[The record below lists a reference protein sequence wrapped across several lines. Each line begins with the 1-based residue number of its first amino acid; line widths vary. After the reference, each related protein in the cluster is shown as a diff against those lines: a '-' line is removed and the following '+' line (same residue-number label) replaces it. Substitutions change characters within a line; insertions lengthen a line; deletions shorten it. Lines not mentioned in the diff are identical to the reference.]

1 MPCGTVHLRKDVR
14 SERKGCAGPSSEE
27 TFSRILPAARGR
39 HDFSQRGTRRSRE
52 DGRDDAL
59 RAQRQTA
66 RKHARNTLRTVQRA
80 DAPKAFAPAEA
91 GPSVPGGASGRT
103 RRPESP
109 LPFSTGSRKRSTDA
123 RGYAT
128 PAYGGG
134 GMGPHGGKGQCPA
147 QGGEESDDGGA
158 GSNTTTSRAQRRET
172 SELRPEA
179 DQRPA
184 LASARRRADNRGRS
198 RRGHSAIFGV
208 MRTGHRERAAPVPS
222 AKTGKRTF
230 PVRHTKKAP
239 RCEHRG
245 AEGSSQTSNAEDAGH
260 AAWLR

>member
-1 MPCGTVHLRKDVR
+1 MIFLSGGRAEAARTGETTRCARKDKPPASIPETR
-14 SERKGCAGPSSEE
+14 SEPFSARTRRK
-27 TFSRILPAARGR
+27 RLLLPRPDRLFRAEHPGEHVARN
-39 HDFSQRGTRRSRE
+39 RRSRSRRE
-52 DGRDDAL
+52 AGSVL
-59 RAQRQTA
+59 RMHAVMQRPHTA
-66 RKHARNTLRTVQRA
+66 
-80 DAPKAFAPAEA
+80 AEA
-91 GPSVPGGASGRT
+91 W
-103 RRPESP
+103 
-109 LPFSTGSRKRSTDA
+109 
-123 RGYAT
+123 
-128 PAYGGG
+128 
-134 GMGPHGGKGQCPA
+134 GPHGGKGQCPA

-184 LASARRRADNRGRS
+184 LASERRRADNRGRS

-208 MRTGHRERAAPVPS
+208 MRTGRRERAAPVPS

>member
-1 MPCGTVHLRKDVR
+1 MSIQGQQTEKNGIKSGVARNVLRTPVQAPFSSSPPQGREPDTFRGKEPERVKAVFRNASHIKTAEAGFPKEMPLTLRSILRLNALRTVHLRKDVR

-134 GMGPHGGKGQCPA
+134 GMGA
-147 QGGEESDDGGA
+147 AWRQGPM
-158 GSNTTTSRAQRRET
+158 SRAG
-172 SELRPEA
+172 
-179 DQRPA
+179 
-184 LASARRRADNRGRS
+184 RGR
-198 RRGHSAIFGV
+198 
-208 MRTGHRERAAPVPS
+208 ER
-222 AKTGKRTF
+222 
-230 PVRHTKKAP
+230 
-239 RCEHRG
+239 
-245 AEGSSQTSNAEDAGH
+245 
-260 AAWLR
+260 